1 MVANQKLTAAAVDAF
16 DGNDFPAALTQGT
29 ASGTTTPSGGV
40 QQREDVFISGSMLP
54 TSIEGVLGSGY
65 GNAYDPATGNN
76 RVHIQSFSVSTDFS
90 REDILELGRKTPYAR
105 PATFPIEVTCEIEAI
120 TTSGDFVNA
129 YEFGDPDLNLTASS
143 GNNTSQENIFLC
155 TRAGYAFDLG
165 GKNRLASV
173 SYGGGDATGG
183 NATCTYSYT
192 NFNEL
197 DVQDYRENGYIGFGV
212 LKELNGADALATFPT
227 GSFYQTYP

>member
-1 MVANQKLTAAAVDAF
+1 MTSGHPGGSITA
-16 DGNDFPAALTQGT
+16 
-29 ASGTTTPSGGV
+29 SGGV
-40 QQREDVFISGSMLP
+40 QQREDVFVSGSMLP

-65 GNAYDPATGNN
+65 GNAFNPATNAN

-129 YEFGDPDLNLTASS
+129 YEFGDPDLNNTDAS

-165 GKNRLASV
+165 GKNRL
-173 SYGGGDATGG
+173 
-183 NATCTYSYT
+183 CKRK
-192 NFNEL
+192 L
-197 DVQDYRENGYIGFGV
+197 WWR
-212 LKELNGADALATFPT
+212 
-227 GSFYQTYP
+227 